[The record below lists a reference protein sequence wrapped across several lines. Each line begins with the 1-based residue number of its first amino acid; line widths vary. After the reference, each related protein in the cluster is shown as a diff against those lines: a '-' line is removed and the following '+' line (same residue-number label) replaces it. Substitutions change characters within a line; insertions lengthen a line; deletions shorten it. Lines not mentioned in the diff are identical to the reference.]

1 MKRSDGGGGGG
12 VRGSKSP
19 YLGRIKGHSS
29 ILKVG
34 KQLQSKVTVVYILS
48 TKSVDTCLLACT
60 CHPSAGLSQ

>member
-1 MKRSDGGGGGG
+1 MVGGGGG
-12 VRGSKSP
+12 VRGSKHP

-34 KQLQSKVTVVYILS
+34 KQLQSKAAVVRLPFIYTVNEISLS
-48 TKSVDTCLLACT
+48 VCT